1 MYPLYQA
8 MDDFCGNDSRV
19 RRLKEHIED
28 NIQRWESINQESL
41 EKKDEKPEEGKMKNW
56 VMIWWWFSMQKYID
70 HFIGS
75 SCRSYAY
82 FPFEAGKTNLY
93 L

>member
-41 EKKDEKPEEGKMKNW
+41 EKKDEKPEEGKMKN
-56 VMIWWWFSMQKYID
+56 
-70 HFIGS
+70 
-75 SCRSYAY
+75 
-82 FPFEAGKTNLY
+82 
-93 L
+93 